1 MTKYKIGDRVQYKDG
16 DKGIIVNSR
25 QEEASKYKFQAA
37 RLAIYGGDLW
47 RVYNAS
53 KDKLEN
59 WHESYFSLEKLE
71 G

>member
-1 MTKYKIGDRVQYKDG
+1 MTVLELDEIIKQVREAKYKIGDRVRYKDG
-16 DKGIIVNSR
+16 DKGIIVNGR
-25 QEEASKYKFQAA
+25 Q
-37 RLAIYGGDLW
+37 GGDLW

>member
-1 MTKYKIGDRVQYKDG
+1 MTKYKIGDRVRYKDG
-16 DKGIIVNSR
+16 DKGIIVNGR
-25 QEEASKYKFQAA
+25 Q
-37 RLAIYGGDLW
+37 GGDLW